1 MHLYKTAISRHD
13 GGNGL
18 ATVGEDKADVA
29 VFLALISAWDKQ
41 QFNNATRY
49 QAVRYAVCN

>member
-1 MHLYKTAISRHD
+1 LQLYKTEISRHD